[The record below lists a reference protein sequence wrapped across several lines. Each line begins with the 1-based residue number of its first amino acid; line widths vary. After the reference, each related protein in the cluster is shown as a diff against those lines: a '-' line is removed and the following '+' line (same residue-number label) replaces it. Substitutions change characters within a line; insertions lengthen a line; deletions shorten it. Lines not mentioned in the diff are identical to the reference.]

1 MYELNGQEPKSSCI
15 TKMKT
20 DDNVYYMDEKY

>member
-1 MYELNGQEPKSSCI
+1 MYELNGQGPKRSRI

-20 DDNVYYMDEKY
+20 DDNVYMDEKY